1 MMMLRRAQITAL
13 CDDIG
18 AGRAWSISA
27 DERIMGRDH
36 ADFWTGIIHF
46 LLNNPML
53 ERSYI
58 GPLIDYIHHTKFEER
73 RIPQPDGSVRIAPPE
88 HPRFAI
94 KARGISKLVREV
106 DAWHEQLTGEEY
118 DHVQEWEPSG
128 IGGFTL
134 SEDNEKLG
142 ARIHWT
148 IQELGNSALL
158 QVEGRVL
165 HHCVGSYAKRCIAG
179 ENSIW
184 SVRYKTD
191 DEEAEQ
197 RHVLTI
203 AVDNKKRKVTQAR
216 GKFNLQPHGT
226 VSNKKHRKTDDS
238 YRVALRESA
247 RVMALWRR
255 EEGLGFSQD

>member
-1 MMMLRRAQITAL
+1 M
-13 CDDIG
+13 
-18 AGRAWSISA
+18 
-27 DERIMGRDH
+27 
-36 ADFWTGIIHF
+36 
-46 LLNNPML
+46 
-53 ERSYI
+53 
-58 GPLIDYIHHTKFEER
+58 
-73 RIPQPDGSVRIAPPE
+73 
-88 HPRFAI
+88 
-94 KARGISKLVREV
+94 
-106 DAWHEQLTGEEY
+106 
-118 DHVQEWEPSG
+118 
-128 IGGFTL
+128 
-134 SEDNEKLG
+134 
-142 ARIHWT
+142 
-148 IQELGNSALL
+148 
-158 QVEGRVL
+158 L